1 MYNWQSRSMQQMK
14 IIQKRQGRPYEINMT
29 PRVEIRPTSS
39 SIGISIDEQG
49 AKKLSCHC
57 IGLGYSI

>member
-1 MYNWQSRSMQQMK
+1 MQQMK